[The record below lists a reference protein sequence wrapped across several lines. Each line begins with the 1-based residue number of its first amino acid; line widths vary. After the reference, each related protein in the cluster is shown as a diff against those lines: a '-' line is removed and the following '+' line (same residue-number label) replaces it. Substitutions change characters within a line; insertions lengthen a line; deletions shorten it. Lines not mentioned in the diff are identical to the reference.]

1 MFETSTRFL
10 RAPAGAIILAL
21 IVVAVG
27 CQSTSPGP
35 VSTPTQADG
44 TPATPEDLMQRAE
57 RTSGARASGLFLSA
71 AEGFLE
77 LGDGASATA
86 ALSRVE
92 AQRLGS
98 RALARYHLAA
108 ARLALLE
115 GDVDAARAALTDLV
129 EADLPDPVS
138 GALIRAEVLSAA
150 GRPEDAATALM
161 AVEAGDAPRDSADA
175 PAPDS
180 DAQQLSDAIWKYLGQ
195 VDPYRARARAQ
206 ADDLDPLARGWWA
219 LRNLASDS
227 LTLAEQARRLTAWQ
241 AAHPDH
247 PAALTPPTLLALATA
262 PGADVAPVQRV
273 ALLLPLSGPLGR
285 AGKAVRDAFVAS
297 YLLSRDDVD
306 FDVAVYDVAG
316 QPLGSV
322 YEQVL
327 VDGADVMIGPLTKE
341 SVAELNGLNPE
352 VPTLALNYLGDEIPA
367 ANLLQLGLAIEDEAD
382 TLHDWLASD
391 RRQRLLLLHNSE
403 DWAIRARNTL
413 SGQWQDQLTIQT
425 VEDIRTITE
434 SVGVA
439 MHVAASQS
447 RHEELEQI
455 VGEKLEFLPRARGD
469 VDAIVALVTRLEAS
483 ALVPALKYHFADQV
497 PVYATSQIVRGATS
511 TQLRELNGFRIS
523 ELPWFTRDSTTHEQL
538 ELAFDLD
545 GSPFAALYALG
556 VDAFRLA
563 ERTPLLLAG
572 GESTTL
578 LGSTGVLEIASD
590 GRIQRHL
597 ARTRIRAGALVDVTG
612 TPGR

>member
-1 MFETSTRFL
+1 ML
-10 RAPAGAIILAL
+10 
-21 IVVAVG
+21 
-27 CQSTSPGP
+27 
-35 VSTPTQADG
+35 
-44 TPATPEDLMQRAE
+44 RAE
-57 RTSGARASGLFLSA
+57 RASGSRANGLFLSA
-71 AEGFLE
+71 AEGFLST
-77 LGDGASATA
+77 GDGDGATA

-92 AQRLGS
+92 PGRLGS
-98 RALARYHLAA
+98 RAQARYHLAA
-108 ARLALLE
+108 ARLALL
-115 GDVDAARAALTDLV
+115 DQDLDAARAALAALMD
-129 EADLPDPVS
+129 ADLPDPAT
-138 GALIRAEVLSAA
+138 GALTRAEVLSES
-150 GRPEDAATALM
+150 GRPEDAATVLM
-161 AVEAGDAPRDSADA
+161 AVDVDHPEQEDAGAAP
-175 PAPDS
+175 PDS
-180 DAQQLSDAIWKYLGQ
+180 SAQQINDAIWGYLGQ

-206 ADDLDPLARGWWA
+206 SGDLDARERGWWA

-227 LTLAEQARRLTAWQ
+227 LTLAEQQRRLVAWE

-247 PAALTPPTLLALATA
+247 PAALTPPTALALASASSSTL
-262 PGADVAPVQRV
+262 PPVRRV

-306 FDVAVYDVAG
+306 FDVALYDVAG
-316 QPLGSV
+316 QPLGSI

-327 VDGADVMIGPLTKE
+327 DDGADVMIGPLTKE

-352 VPTLALNYLGDEIPA
+352 IPTLALNYLGDEVPA
-367 ANLLQLGLAIEDEAD
+367 AKVLQIGLAIEDEAD
-382 TLHDWLASD
+382 TLHDWLAAD

-413 SGQWQDQLTIQT
+413 TGQWQDEITVQT

-439 MHVAASQS
+439 MHVAASQE
-447 RHEELEQI
+447 RHEELQQI

-511 TQLRELNGFRIS
+511 SQLRELNGFRIS
-523 ELPWFTRDSTTHEQL
+523 ELPWFTGDSTTHDQL
-538 ELAFDLD
+538 DLAFDLD

-572 GESTTL
+572 AETTTL
-578 LGSTGVLEIASD
+578 LGSTGVLEVASD

-597 ARTRIRAGALVDVTG
+597 ARTRISAGALINATG
-612 TPGR
+612 AAGR